1 MSSQLSTIE
10 RVLFLKRAGIF
21 NQISGR
27 DLVAV
32 AEVAKEV
39 HFPTDTTF
47 IQQGDIGTCLYL
59 IVAGEASVRVQG
71 VGEVAVSKTNDLIGE
86 MAIISRQPRSADC
99 VAISNL
105 TLLQIDYD
113 DFWRLLAGKPNIAI
127 GIIRVLS
134 GRLSSTMH
142 SIQERRK
149 DLRVP

>member
-1 MSSQLSTIE
+1 MSVRLSTIE
-10 RVLFLKRAGIF
+10 RVLFLKRADIF

-27 DLVAV
+27 DLIAV

-39 HFPTDTTF
+39 HFASGTTF
-47 IQQGDIGTCLYL
+47 IQQGDIGNCLYL
-59 IVAGEASVRVQG
+59 IVSGEASVRVQG
-71 VGEVAVSKTNDLIGE
+71 VGEVARSSTNDLIGE

-99 VAISNL
+99 LATTDMTV
-105 TLLQIDYD
+105 LQIDYE
-113 DFWRLLAGKPNIAI
+113 DFWRLLAGKPNIAL

-149 DLRVP
+149 ALATS

>member
-1 MSSQLSTIE
+1 MSGQLSTIE

-32 AEVAKEV
+32 AEVAQEV
-39 HFPTDTTF
+39 HFSAEATF
-47 IQQGDIGTCLYL
+47 IQQGNIGTCLYL
-59 IVAGEASVRVQG
+59 IVSGEVSVRVSG

-99 VAISNL
+99 VAL
-105 TLLQIDYD
+105 TDVTLLQIDYD
-113 DFWRLLAGKPNIAI
+113 DFWRLLAGKPNIAL

-134 GRLSSTMH
+134 GRLTSTMQ

-149 DLRVP
+149 DLVAP